1 MKKILLFA
9 LAAMT
14 LAFVA
19 CDKKDKKKSE
29 PEPEGKVYHYD
40 ATLTLNDM
48 AATQY
53 SFQLYFTVN
62 DNNEVAMRWEN
73 VKYEGKTFDLYY
85 TGKCKKQEDEVYEM
99 QVEDKFNLKDGTPF
113 DGFGIVRASFEFGD
127 KVTWFSRDAHLIYD
141 NGENIMAWID
151 GKIVKDEDPEDKD
164 AKVLNATGELRGVM
178 FDVYNENQQAVVTYH
193 PNKNTIDVKFVKAQ
207 IVSTSES
214 PKDIYIYNMKV
225 NAGETHINLVL
236 DDGSPYTPFPKS
248 YAYAVMDPNHTTFNM
263 HFGNDDESDTQVYL
277 VYNAMLSK

>member
-1 MKKILLFA
+1 MKKVLLFA

-85 TGKCKKQEDEVYEM
+85 TGKCKKLEDEVYEM
-99 QVEDKFNLKDGTPF
+99 QVEDEFNLKDGTPF

-236 DDGSPYTPFPKS
+236 EDGSPYASFPKS
-248 YAYAVMDPNHTTFNM
+248 YAYAILDPNLTTLNM
-263 HFGNDDESDTQVYL
+263 HFGNDSESDTQVYF
-277 VYNAMLSK
+277 VYNATLK

>member
-1 MKKILLFA
+1 MKKFLFFAFA
-9 LAAMT
+9 L
-14 LAFVA
+14 VA
-19 CDKKDKKKSE
+19 SVMVFTSCDKKNE

-48 AATQY
+48 DATQY

-85 TGKCKKQEDEVYEM
+85 TGKCKKLEDEVYEM

-236 DDGSPYTPFPKS
+236 EDGSPYASFPKS
-248 YAYAVMDPNHTTFNM
+248 YAYAIMDQEQKTFNM
-263 HFGNDDESDTQVYL
+263 HFGNDDEQDTQVYF
-277 VYNAMLSK
+277 VFNAMLQ

>member
-29 PEPEGKVYHYD
+29 PEPEGKV
-40 ATLTLNDM
+40 
-48 AATQY
+48 
-53 SFQLYFTVN
+53 
-62 DNNEVAMRWEN
+62 
-73 VKYEGKTFDLYY
+73 
-85 TGKCKKQEDEVYEM
+85 
-99 QVEDKFNLKDGTPF
+99 LK
-113 DGFGIVRASFEFGD
+113 
-127 KVTWFSRDAHLIYD
+127 
-141 NGENIMAWID
+141 
-151 GKIVKDEDPEDKD
+151 
-164 AKVLNATGELRGVM
+164 ATGELRGVM

-236 DDGSPYTPFPKS
+236 ADGSPYTPFSKS
-248 YAYAVMDPNHTTFNM
+248 YAYAVMDPNHTPFNM

>member
-1 MKKILLFA
+1 MKKVLLFA

-85 TGKCKKQEDEVYEM
+85 TGKCKKLEDEVYEM

-236 DDGSPYTPFPKS
+236 EDGSPYASFPKS
-248 YAYAVMDPNHTTFNM
+248 YAYAILDPNLTTLNM
-263 HFGNDDESDTQVYL
+263 HFGNDSESDTQVYF
-277 VYNAMLSK
+277 VYNATLK

>member
-1 MKKILLFA
+1 MKKVLLFA

-85 TGKCKKQEDEVYEM
+85 TGKCKKLEDEVYEM

-151 GKIVKDEDPEDKD
+151 GKIVKDEDPEDKE
-164 AKVLNATGELRGVM
+164 VLNATGELRGVM
-178 FDVYNENQQAVVTYH
+178 FDVHNENQQAVVTYH

-236 DDGSPYTPFPKS
+236 EDGSPYASFPKS
-248 YAYAVMDPNHTTFNM
+248 YAYAILDPNLTTLNM
-263 HFGNDDESDTQVYL
+263 HFGNDSESDTQVYF
-277 VYNAMLSK
+277 VYNATLK